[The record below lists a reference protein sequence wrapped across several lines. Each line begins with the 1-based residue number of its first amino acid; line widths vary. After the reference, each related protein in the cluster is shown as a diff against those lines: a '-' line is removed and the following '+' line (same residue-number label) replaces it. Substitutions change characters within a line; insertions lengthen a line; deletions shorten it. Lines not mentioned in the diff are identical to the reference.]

1 MSLEIWSL
9 ITGFLGCIG
18 IAISFVM
25 QLYEIYK
32 KKDGSGTSWG
42 MIILQLLASICLA
55 TSSSINIYVDG
66 VSNVPFLITNLMV
79 IILFIVIAFLK
90 VKYKSVNGN
99 NNN

>member
-9 ITGFLGCIG
+9 ITGFLGCVG

-25 QLYEIYK
+25 QLCEIYK

-66 VSNVPFLITNLMV
+66 ISNVPFLITNLMV

-90 VKYKSVNGN
+90 VKYKSEIRTPN
-99 NNN
+99 